1 MGASLMLLA
10 FLAAAPPDLD
20 TIRKEP
26 KFEKRADL
34 AIDYGER
41 LAGQLSKM
49 YDTADWN
56 EVRKR
61 LEEIAQAAELSLAAL
76 RDSGKNARR
85 SPKHFKRSELKS
97 RAILRRLESF
107 QTQVNFDDRPAV
119 EAVIARVR
127 KVQEALLHEIMGVK

>member
-1 MGASLMLLA
+1 MGASLLLLA

-20 TIRKEP
+20 SIRKEP

-34 AIDYGER
+34 AIDFAER

-49 YDTADWN
+49 YDTAEWS
-56 EVRKR
+56 EVQKR
-61 LEEIAQAAELSLAAL
+61 LEEVAQAAELSLAAL
-76 RDSGKNARR
+76 RDSGKNARK

-97 RAILRRLESF
+97 RSILRRLESF
-107 QTQVNFDDRPAV
+107 HTQVNFDDRAPV

>member
-1 MGASLMLLA
+1 MAASLLLLA
-10 FLAAAPPDLD
+10 FLAAAPPDLNS
-20 TIRKEP
+20 IRKEP

-34 AIDYGER
+34 AIDFGER

-49 YDTADWN
+49 YDTAEWS
-56 EVRKR
+56 EVQKR

-97 RAILRRLESF
+97 RSILRRLESF
-107 QTQVNFDDRPAV
+107 HTQVNFDDRAPV
-119 EAVIARVR
+119 VAVIARVR